1 MHARRKIYG
10 QDNRPLEPSAFASM
24 LSAHEDLIAGR
35 RGGARLI
42 ARFVIAQS
50 RRCDLR
56 KLPDSDFTGADLSG
70 STFVGAELQRA
81 SLYCANLTR
90 CDFRGARLN
99 RADLRGGKF
108 HGAQLAGAVLDEAD
122 MRAAILCVADDLLG
136 LKWMGGSAQVKGASL
151 NGVNLDD
158 AEAFAVDFSN
168 CSLRGAKLR
177 SANLKNAIF
186 TNANLD
192 GADLSGARLEG
203 ASFRNAILTGVD
215 VEQLGLSPAATAGCV
230 RDPTPAAWARL
241 DHILAEVAQGEAWV
255 TSNGQHGS
263 SAVLDRLDLRP
274 AATAFAGKRL
284 VGLSARGA
292 LAVRVDFSGAELPGA
307 NFDDADLRG
316 ASFKGAD
323 LRGASFRRAN
333 LAHAVFQD
341 ADTSALP
348 LRDGRARPV
357 QLDGAILDG
366 SGLRRPG
373 L

>member
-1 MHARRKIYG
+1 MHRRRKLYVHE
-10 QDNRPLEPSAFASM
+10 NRPLAVSTFASM

-56 KLPDSDFTGADLSG
+56 KLADSDFTGADLSG
-70 STFVGAELQRA
+70 STFVGADLQRA

-108 HGAQLAGAVLDEAD
+108 YGAQLAGAVLDEAD
-122 MRAAILCVADDLLG
+122 MRAAILCVADDILG
-136 LKWMGGSAQVKGASL
+136 LKWIGGAAQVKGASL
-151 NGVNLDD
+151 NDVNLDE

-203 ASFRNAILTGVD
+203 ANFRNAILTGID
-215 VEQLGLSPAATAGCV
+215 VEHLGLPATALAGCV
-230 RDPTPAAWARL
+230 RDPSPDAWARL
-241 DHILAEVAQGEAWV
+241 DQILDQVAQGEAWV
-255 TSNGQHGS
+255 TSNGKHGS
-263 SAVLDRLDLRP
+263 STVLDGFDLRP
-274 AATAFAGKRL
+274 AAGAFTGKRL
-284 VGLSARGA
+284 VGLSARDA
-292 LAVRVDFSGAELPGA
+292 VAVRVDFSGAELPGA

-333 LAHAVFQD
+333 LAHAIFEE

-366 SGLRRPG
+366 SGLRRLG

>member
-1 MHARRKIYG
+1 MPARRKIYG
-10 QDNRPLEPSAFASM
+10 QENRPLEPATFTSM
-24 LSAHEDLIAGR
+24 LAAHEDLIAGR

-70 STFVGAELQRA
+70 STFVGADLQRA
-81 SLYCANLTR
+81 ALYCANLTR

-108 HGAQLAGAVLDEAD
+108 HGAQLSGAVLDEAD

-136 LKWMGGSAQVKGASL
+136 LRWMGGAAQVKGASL
-151 NGVNLDD
+151 NGATLDD

-177 SANLKNAIF
+177 SANLKNALF

-215 VEQLGLSPAATAGCV
+215 VARLGLPPSAIAGCV
-230 RDPTPAAWARL
+230 FDPKPADFARI
-241 DHILAEVAQGEAWV
+241 DQILGEIAQGEAWV
-255 TSNGQHGS
+255 TSNGRSGR
-263 SAVLDRLDLRP
+263 SASVDKLDLRP
-274 AATAFAGKRL
+274 AAGAFAKRRL
-284 VGLSARGA
+284 VGLSARGVV
-292 LAVRVDFSGAELPGA
+292 AVGVDFSGTELPGA
-307 NFDDADLRG
+307 NFDGADLRG
-316 ASFKGAD
+316 ANFQGAD
-323 LRGASFRRAN
+323 LRGASFRGAN
-333 LAHAVFQD
+333 LAHAVFQG

-348 LRDGRARPV
+348 LRDGRTRPV